1 MHRHGLALFAIFS
14 LLGCTSSTA
23 TPDASPD
30 ATVDG
35 SAADGSPDATT
46 GGARVVL
53 GTGTS
58 AFEDIPASGGELELV
73 GGPQGGFHV
82 FVTARLF
89 EMDPDGMT
97 LTFDATNV
105 ATGAS
110 VGTPAS
116 FNLVLARVQTE
127 GDHYVRAGDFLILD
141 NMDPANVRGLTL
153 DVRVTAQEADG
164 GLMAMDERRILI
176 VDNEGG

>member
-1 MHRHGLALFAIFS
+1 MLRHSLVLLAMLSLF
-14 LLGCTSSTA
+14 GCGSTA
-23 TPDASPD
+23 AMPDSSPD
-30 ATVDG
+30 A
-35 SAADGSPDATT
+35 AADGSPD
-46 GGARVVL
+46 GAVDAAVPGPSVVL

-58 AFEDIPASGGELELV
+58 AFEDIPMTGGELELV

-82 FVTARLF
+82 FVTARIF

-105 ATGAS
+105 ATGEN

-116 FNLVLARVQTE
+116 FNLVLARIQRE
-127 GDHYVRAGDFLILD
+127 GDHFVRAGDFLILD
-141 NMDPANVRGLTL
+141 NMSPDAVRGLTL

-164 GLMAMDERRILI
+164 GLMATDHREILV